1 MCIRDRAEA
10 GAQVVEKAVRSIKDV
25 HRMSLAL
32 KEDMAQLNEHA
43 QDCLLY
49 TSRCV

>member
-10 GAQVVEKAVRSIKDV
+10 GLVQQVVIGEQFADR
-25 HRMSLAL
+25 AL
-32 KEDMAQLNEHA
+32 VDEALREDGGLISPLP
-43 QDCLLY
+43 CLLY